1 MTTALSPTRIISGHE
16 YVLCETCSGT
26 GTAQRADETFC
37 GECFGGGWVPVPTSW
52 RSRFGQVAT
61 TVIPSGGRP
70 AGGGPSRPA
79 MATYDPSLIEWLA
92 KQTWSDFAQSLA
104 EQAKRTGRLS
114 PAQVASAT
122 SMKAKCEA
130 REAAKRT
137 ERAVEAKSSDEDP
150 LDLSHVPSGLYAVP
164 GGDTRLKVQIDNVR
178 KGKWDGW
185 VFVKDAAVYGEG
197 RRYGS
202 QKPGQY
208 YKGQITEA
216 LRVIAADPMAAA
228 AAYGQLTSTC
238 GRCGRPLEDKDSVAR
253 GLGPDCAK
261 KPWRI

>member
-1 MTTALSPTRIISGHE
+1 MTATLSPIRIINGTE

-26 GTAQRADETFC
+26 GSPQRADEPFC
-37 GECFGGGWVPVPTSW
+37 AECFGSGWSPVPK
-52 RSRFGQVAT
+52 RSRFAQVAT

-79 MATYDPSLIEWLA
+79 PATYDPALIEWLA
-92 KQTWSDFAQSLA
+92 KQTWSEFAVSLA
-104 EQAKRTGRLS
+104 DQAKRTGRLS

-130 REAAKRT
+130 REAARKA
-137 ERAVEAKSSDEDP
+137 ERAEAAPADEDP

-216 LRVIAADPMAAA
+216 LRKIAADPMAAA
-228 AAYGQLTSTC
+228 AAYGHLTSTC
-238 GRCGRPLEDKDSVAR
+238 GRCGRALEDKDSVAR
-253 GLGPDCAK
+253 GIGPDCAK
-261 KPWRI
+261 KAWRI

>member
-1 MTTALSPTRIISGHE
+1 MTATTRIISGHE
-16 YVLCETCSGT
+16 YALCESCSGT
-26 GTAQRADETFC
+26 GSAQRADETFC
-37 GECFGGGWVPVPTSW
+37 FDCFGGGWVPVATSW
-52 RSRFGQVAT
+52 RSKFGQGIQVAT
-61 TVIPSGGRP
+61 TVLPKGGAHSGGT
-70 AGGGPSRPA
+70 SRPT
-79 MATYDPSLIEWLA
+79 ATYDPSLVTWLKA
-92 KQTWSDFAQSLA
+92 QTWSEFAQSLA
-104 EQAKRTGRLS
+104 AQAERKGSLS
-114 PAQVASAT
+114 PAQIASAT
-122 SMKAKCEA
+122 SMRAKCEA
-130 REAAKRT
+130 REAARKAQSAPAPT
-137 ERAVEAKSSDEDP
+137 SGEEDP

-216 LRVIAADPMAAA
+216 LRVIAADPMEAA
-228 AAYGQLTSTC
+228 AAYGRLTSHC
-238 GRCGRPLEDKDSVAR
+238 GRCGRALEDETSVAR